1 MIKSIKSKIC
11 LILIV
16 FLALTIGNSLV
27 SINYFNKLQQSIDLI
42 MNANYDSV
50 VVAQNM
56 IEALER
62 QDSLELA
69 FIFEN
74 NLLLSKSYEDNNIK
88 FLDGLNGAKGN
99 ITEEGEAEILK
110 KIEETYKEYSE
121 KVEII
126 QNLKEKGDV
135 DSVTKYYYNDIL
147 PLFETLKSSCSSLL
161 DINQKAMLDKKEESK
176 ELANKASYYILSIL
190 GAVLFVG
197 LCVIGYLLKKIIRPI
212 EDLAVGIKIVS
223 EGNYD
228 YLIPLKREKDIN
240 FVLEDFNHMVEKLKE
255 YETLNI
261 NEILREKQKA
271 EAIVESINSPI
282 IVTNSENKVTMLN
295 KSFERILDVKEKSV
309 INRHFLEGVDRR
321 DIFDII
327 QKVGSSIKESRSFE
341 DIELIEGKEKKYYRV
356 TANTIWF
363 HHSENIGAV
372 TIMQDITKFKEVEK
386 LKSEFVST
394 VSHEFRTPLTSIS
407 MAIGLLLEKSF
418 DDEEEENEL
427 LTIIRDDS
435 ERLNSLVGELLDLS
449 KMESGKIEMEIREV
463 NIKDIINPVN
473 NIFKMQ
479 LEEKKVN
486 LTIDINGISRKVKV
500 DTNKISWVIV
510 NLVSNALRYI
520 TDDGS
525 GEIKITAK
533 EVNNDILIS
542 VFDNGRGISDD
553 DQIKIFEKFVQLKNG
568 NGELMGSSGLGLAIC
583 KEIVKAHCGD
593 IWVDSALGKG
603 STFYFTLKLGG
614 ISGEEENI
622 NS

>member
-1 MIKSIKSKIC
+1 MIKSIKSKIF

-62 QDSLELA
+62 QDSLVLS

-74 NLLLSKSYEDNNIK
+74 NLVLSKSYDENNIK
-88 FLDGLNGAKGN
+88 FLDGLKGAKGN
-99 ITEEGEAEILK
+99 ITEYGESEILK
-110 KIEETYKEYSE
+110 EIEKAYTEYSN
-121 KVEII
+121 KVKIL
-126 QNLKEKGDV
+126 QTLKEKGEA
-135 DSVTKYYYNDIL
+135 DSITKYYYNDIL
-147 PLFETLKSSCSSLL
+147 PSFETSKSSCSKLL
-161 DINQKAMLDKKEESK
+161 DINQQSMVNKKEESK
-176 ELANKASYYILSIL
+176 ELANRASYYVLSIL

-212 EDLAVGIKIVS
+212 EDLSVGIKMVS
-223 EGNYD
+223 QGNYN
-228 YLIPLKREKDIN
+228 YLIPLKREKEIN
-240 FVLEDFNHMVEKLKE
+240 FVLEDFNHMVERLKE

-282 IVTNSENKVTMLN
+282 IVTNSENRITILN
-295 KSFERILDVKEKSV
+295 KCSERILDVKEKNV
-309 INRHFLEGVDRR
+309 VNRHFLEGIDRR

-327 QKVGSSIKESRSFE
+327 QKASISIKDGKSFE
-341 DIELIEGKEKKYYRV
+341 DVEVTQGNEKKYYRV
-356 TANTIWF
+356 TSNTIWF

-386 LKSEFVST
+386 LKSDFIST

-418 DDEEEENEL
+418 NDEEEENEL

-435 ERLNSLVGELLDLS
+435 ERLNNLVSELLDIS
-449 KMESGKIEMEIREV
+449 KMESGKIEMEIREINV
-463 NIKDIINPVN
+463 NEVIIPVK
-473 NIFKMQ
+473 NIFRMQ

-486 LTIDINGISRKVKV
+486 LSIDTSGISKRVKV
-500 DTNKISWVIV
+500 DINKISWVLV

-520 TDDGS
+520 VNDGN
-525 GEIKITAK
+525 GVIKISAK
-533 EVNNDILIS
+533 QVNNYMLIS
-542 VFDNGRGISDD
+542 VFDNGKGISDD
-553 DQIKIFEKFVQLKNG
+553 DQLKIFEKFVQLKND

-583 KEIVKAHCGD
+583 KEIVKAHCGE
-593 IWVDSALGKG
+593 IWVDSSLGKG

-614 ISGEEENI
+614 ILDEEDI

>member
-74 NLLLSKSYEDNNIK
+74 NLLLSKSHEDNNIK

-121 KVEII
+121 KVKIL
-126 QNLKEKGDV
+126 QNLKEQGGL

-309 INRHFLEGVDRR
+309 INRHFLEGVNRR

-341 DIELIEGKEKKYYRV
+341 DIELTEGKEKKYYRV

-427 LTIIRDDS
+427 LTIIKDDS

-463 NIKDIINPVN
+463 NINDIINPVN

-479 LEEKKVN
+479 LEEKRVN

-583 KEIVKAHCGD
+583 KEIVKANCGD